1 VSELRWALLIV
12 GVVFFAALTVW
23 ELRRPRQARSSDPGP
38 KATRAPESD
47 LELPEM
53 HAREPLAGRYPPL
66 VEIPED
72 TGTFPVLSPAQTPP
86 AVAAREELA
95 SSVPEA
101 SESGLLE
108 PEMPEPEVPEPG
120 VPEPEVAEP
129 EVAEPVPEE
138 HSSGQAA
145 ATEQTAAN
153 EYAIAGA
160 PGVAIAQ
167 AASRGLPELPGSP
180 APLVEWPPDAERRVV
195 ALRLVAT
202 QPERF
207 PGRSLRQALAAEGF
221 VLGRFDIFHKGDEG
235 QRAVLSAASLNRPG
249 TFDSDTMDSQHFGGL
264 SLFAVLPGPM
274 SPPQAFEELVTT
286 ARSLN
291 NRLCGVLQDEGGLPL
306 TPSRIATLRE
316 RLASGAHS

>member
-1 VSELRWALLIV
+1 MRLVSELRWALLIV

-23 ELRRPRQARSSDPGP
+23 ELRRPRQARSGDPGP
-38 KATRAPESD
+38 KASRAPESD

-66 VEIPED
+66 IEIPED
-72 TGTFPVLSPAQTPP
+72 TGSFPVLSPAETPT
-86 AVAAREELA
+86 ALAASEELG

-108 PEMPEPEVPEPG
+108 GEVPEPG
-120 VPEPEVAEP
+120 VAEP
-129 EVAEPVPEE
+129 EAAERAPEE
-138 HSSGQAA
+138 EYTTGQAA
-145 ATEQTAAN
+145 ATEQSAAT
-153 EYAIAGA
+153 ETPALGF
-160 PGVAIAQ
+160 VIAQ

-221 VLGRFDIFHKGDEG
+221 VLGRFDIFHKGDEE

-316 RLASGAHS
+316 RLTGGAHS